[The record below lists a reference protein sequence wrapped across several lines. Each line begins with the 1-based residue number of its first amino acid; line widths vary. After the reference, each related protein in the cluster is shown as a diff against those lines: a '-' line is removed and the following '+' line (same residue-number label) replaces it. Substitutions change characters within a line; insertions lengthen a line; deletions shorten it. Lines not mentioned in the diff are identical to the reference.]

1 MDKQRS
7 LSLRFPVGGVV
18 RRAAFEAQ
26 APYTTA
32 DALNVW
38 PTQWESGRERGGS
51 RPGLT
56 ATGPGLGGTP
66 YNWCTATWA
75 PLAGG
80 TRREI
85 AVTHA
90 GGTSVSNGVGSWST
104 HISTAPGSPI
114 SSCAVFDGYLFQAAA
129 GGSLLH
135 NKLTNSAGAGST
147 ITPDAGTVPTQCG
160 LVVAWGDRLILA
172 GKYDDPYQVYGC
184 RVGANGWKDWDPSP
198 TVPDQSMAWVLS
210 GPNGGL
216 ISDPVTS
223 LIPHNRDCLLI
234 GCTDSLYV
242 LQGSPTSGG
251 QVYTLSHEVGPL
263 MQSAWCRT
271 GNDYVI
277 MMTRDGLYS
286 MPPGCGDP
294 PVSVSREQLPAE
306 LVGITPENNDHVAL
320 GYDHRWRGIHI
331 YVAPASGSPSYWFY
345 DLQSGGFWPMS
356 FGVGLRLC
364 PSLRRAATATKSALL
379 PIASTGSIYQ
389 FDVDS
394 SESFQSYYT
403 VGPIKLGGPH
413 GSGNIL
419 EVRATLA
426 EESDPVSWGIRTG
439 MSPQEALAA
448 PESFTGR
455 DWDVAGLNPAQHP
468 RVGGNAAYV
477 KLEATGS
484 NRISLDELT
493 LLTRETGR
501 RR

>member
-26 APYTTA
+26 APFTTP

-56 ATGPGLGGTP
+56 ATGGNLGNTP

-75 PLAGG
+75 VTGG
-80 TRREI
+80 GVRREI

-90 GGTSVSNGVGSWST
+90 GGTSVSNGAGVWST

-114 SSCAVFDGYLFQAAA
+114 SSCAVFDGYLFQARS
-129 GGSLLH
+129 GGTLLH

-147 ITPDAGTVPTQCG
+147 ITPDAGTVPTKCG

-172 GKYDDPYQVYGC
+172 GNYDDPYGVYGS
-184 RVGANGWKDWDPSP
+184 RVGVNGWKDWDYSA
-198 TVPDQSMAWVLS
+198 VDQSAAWSLT
-210 GPNGGL
+210 GPEGGL

-242 LQGSPTSGG
+242 LRGSPTAGG
-251 QVYTLSHEVGPL
+251 QAYVLSYEVGPL
-263 MQSAWCRT
+263 TQSAWCRT
-271 GNDYVI
+271 GNDYV
-277 MMTRDGLYS
+277 MMLTRDGLYS
-286 MPPGCGDP
+286 MAPGCGDP
-294 PVSVSREQLPAE
+294 PVSVSREKLPAE
-306 LVGITPENNDHVAL
+306 LSSITPESNDHVAL

-331 YVAPASGSPSYWFY
+331 YVAPNSGSPSYWFY

-364 PSLRRAATATKSALL
+364 PSLRRAATSTKSAIL
-379 PIASTGSIYQ
+379 PIASTGALYQ

-394 SESFQSYYT
+394 TESFQSYYV
-403 VGPIKLGGPH
+403 VGPVKLGGAH
-413 GSGNIL
+413 GSGNVMEL
-419 EVRATLA
+419 RAVLA
-426 EESDPVSWGIRTG
+426 EDSDPVSWGIRTG
-439 MSPQEALAA
+439 MSPQEAYAA

-455 DWDVAGLNPAQHP
+455 DWSVPGLNPAQHP

-477 KLEATGS
+477 MLEGS
-484 NRISLDELT
+484 GSQRISVDELT
-493 LLTRETGR
+493 MLTRETGR